1 MRKFKG
7 FSTVNKEHTD
17 WRLYDID
24 LAKQDLLNEI
34 YTRKG
39 ERLMSPSFG
48 YIVWD
53 LLFDPLTEEVK
64 SALEDDTIRIVSKDP
79 RFQLLQILVTDSP
92 DESKIEL
99 NLRLYYVPT
108 ASETELAAS
117 FSRNLSEQRIQE

>member
-7 FSTVNKEHTD
+7 FSTVNRQHTD

-48 YIVWD
+48 YVVWD
-53 LLFDPLTEEVK
+53 LLFDPLTEHVTTAIEQ
-64 SALEDDTIRIVSKDP
+64 DTIRIVSKDP

-92 DESKIEL
+92 DESSIDV
-99 NLRLYYVPT
+99 NLRLYYVPS
-108 ASETELAAS
+108 ASETELMAS
-117 FSRNLSEQRIQE
+117 FSRNLSDQRIKE

>member
-17 WRLYDID
+17 WRLYDED

-39 ERLMSPSFG
+39 ERLMIPSFG

-64 SALEDDTIRIVSKDP
+64 AAIEQDTIRIVSKDP
-79 RFQLLQILVTDSP
+79 RFQLLQLIVTDSP
-92 DESKIEL
+92 DESSIDVSI
-99 NLRLYYVPT
+99 RLYYVPT
-108 ASETELAAS
+108 ATETELFAS
-117 FSRNLSEQRIQE
+117 FSRDLSEQIIQE

>member
-7 FSTVNKEHTD
+7 FSTVNRQHTD

-64 SALEDDTIRIVSKDP
+64 AALEQDTIRIVSKDP

-108 ASETELAAS
+108 ASETDLAAS
-117 FSRNLSEQRIQE
+117 FSRDLSDQQIQE

>member
-7 FSTVNKEHTD
+7 FSTVNKDHTD

>member
-7 FSTVNKEHTD
+7 FSTVNKQHTD

-99 NLRLYYVPT
+99 TLRLYYVPT

>member
-7 FSTVNKEHTD
+7 FSTVNKQHTD

-92 DESKIEL
+92 DESRIEL

>member
-17 WRLYDID
+17 WRLYDLD
-24 LAKQDLLNEI
+24 LAKQDVLNEI

-64 SALEDDTIRIVSKDP
+64 TVIEQDTIRIVSKDP
-79 RFQLLQILVTDSP
+79 RFQLLQLFVTDNA
-92 DESKIEL
+92 DQSKIDVSM
-99 NLRLYYVPT
+99 RLYYVPT
-108 ASETELAAS
+108 ATETDLLAS
-117 FSRNLSEQRIQE
+117 FSRNTSEQILQE

>member
-7 FSTVNKEHTD
+7 FSTVNRQHTD

-64 SALEDDTIRIVSKDP
+64 AALEDDTIRIVSKDP

-92 DESKIEL
+92 DESKIEV

-108 ASETELAAS
+108 ATETDLAAS
-117 FSRNLSEQRIQE
+117 FSRNLSDQRIQE

>member
-7 FSTVNKEHTD
+7 FSTVNKQHTD

-79 RFQLLQILVTDSP
+79 RFQLLQILVADSP

>member
-7 FSTVNKEHTD
+7 FSTVNRQHTD

-64 SALEDDTIRIVSKDP
+64 AALEEDTIRIVSKDP

-92 DESKIEL
+92 DESKIEV

-108 ASETELAAS
+108 ATETDLAAS
-117 FSRNLSEQRIQE
+117 FSRNLSDQRIQE

>member
-7 FSTVNKEHTD
+7 FSTVNKQHTD

-64 SALEDDTIRIVSKDP
+64 SALEDDTIRITFDP
-79 RFQLLQILVTDSP
+79 LPNHDC
-92 DESKIEL
+92 K
-99 NLRLYYVPT
+99 LRGNGSMRKARYD
-108 ASETELAAS
+108 ANS
-117 FSRNLSEQRIQE
+117 

>member
-7 FSTVNKEHTD
+7 FSTVNRQHTD

-64 SALEDDTIRIVSKDP
+64 AALEQDTIRIVSKDP

-108 ASETELAAS
+108 ASETDLAAS
-117 FSRNLSEQRIQE
+117 FSRDLSNQQIQE

>member
-7 FSTVNKEHTD
+7 FSTVNKQHTD

-79 RFQLLQILVTDSP
+79 RFQLLQILVADSP
-92 DESKIEL
+92 DESRIEL

>member
-24 LAKQDLLNEI
+24 LAKQDVLNEI

-64 SALEDDTIRIVSKDP
+64 TVIEQDTIRIVSKDP
-79 RFQLLQILVTDSP
+79 RFQLLQLFVTDNA
-92 DESKIEL
+92 DQSKIDVSM
-99 NLRLYYVPT
+99 RLYYVPT
-108 ASETELAAS
+108 ATETDLLAS
-117 FSRNLSEQRIQE
+117 FSRNTSEQILQE

>member
-7 FSTVNKEHTD
+7 FSTVYKQHTD

>member
-7 FSTVNKEHTD
+7 FSTVNKQHTD

>member
-17 WRLYDID
+17 WRLYDED

-48 YIVWD
+48 YVVWD

-64 SALEDDTIRIVSKDP
+64 ATIEQDTIRIVSKDP
-79 RFQLLQILVTDSP
+79 RFQLLQLIVTDSP
-92 DESKIEL
+92 DESSIDVSM
-99 NLRLYYVPT
+99 RLYYVPT
-108 ASETELAAS
+108 ATETDLFAS
-117 FSRNLSEQRIQE
+117 FSRNLSEQTLQE